1 MQQLC
6 LIVNLYNLKTWPEN
20 SCIKATLHMQPAVC
34 HKSSRI
40 IFLKDNEK
48 RRALEARQAKAEK
61 EKNNKKKRKDD
72 VRTTLKFQ
80 EDECIVDKLLS
91 EIRQGFPLKKR
102 RRTSTDNTKD
112 PSEDTSNQTT
122 SEGIVLCL
130 QNICLFL
137 NNASG

>member
-1 MQQLC
+1 LQKS
-6 LIVNLYNLKTWPEN
+6 NPAWFN
-20 SCIKATLHMQPAVC
+20 SVF
-34 HKSSRI
+34 HKSSLI
-40 IFLKDNEK
+40 LFLKDNEK

-61 EKNNKKKRKDD
+61 EKNNKKKRKDE